1 MGRARGGPHSLST
14 RDPAPARR
22 TAAPA
27 PPSPAELLGVPTN
40 PHAPERATGPTGPPI
55 VSVRGVSLYQ
65 ADSVDAGLRVP
76 STDAEGMRAYPQVPR
91 EGCARLDG
99 ALWQR
104 LVRTGRTYRSEQLR
118 SMLHRAGV
126 GANALNGRSGGGRS
140 EGGKSEGPPLSDE
153 RLREE
158 LHAWAHEG
166 LIPAGSDVLLPDGAR
181 GFGVLR
187 SRAACDAYAEHLRG
201 RHRSQLGSLQEM
213 RDRAPHWYAA
223 SADERAAWPV
233 SGVSPEQAEVI
244 LRSLDGG
251 QWRKGHELA
260 DALWGGE
267 IGDGVASRGS
277 SVRKLAAQMR
287 SAGVPII
294 ASPAHGYRLAA
305 NTSEVQT
312 YTEGELGRTQAVEAH
327 AKQVERAGA
336 LWYPRDDD
344 SVEVAAARQWRAGL
358 HRAPT
363 APATLK
369 REAGRRAQAEK
380 REQKRLTTREV
391 AAERETELMTS
402 PLYARMLSKSMTGEP
417 LDRAEREF
425 ARELKQQRRAKRSGR
440 APTSTASSGA
450 GKPSSRKR
458 P

>member
-1 MGRARGGPHSLST
+1 MSPSPS
-14 RDPAPARR
+14 PFPSAPAS
-22 TAAPA
+22 
-27 PPSPAELLGVPTN
+27 PPLSPAELLGVPTN
-40 PHAPERATGPTGPPI
+40 PHAPARATGPEGGPI

-76 STDAEGMRAYPQVPR
+76 STNAEGMRAYPQVPR
-91 EGCARLDG
+91 EGRTSLDG
-99 ALWQR
+99 EFWQR

-118 SMLHRAGV
+118 AMLHRAGV
-126 GANALNGRSGGGRS
+126 GANALNGRSGGGKNG
-140 EGGKSEGPPLSDE
+140 GGKSEGPPLSDE

-187 SRAACDAYAEHLRG
+187 SRAACAAYAEHLRG
-201 RHRSQLGSLQEM
+201 RYKSQLGSLQEM

-233 SGVSPEQAEVI
+233 SGASPEQVTVI
-244 LRSLDGG
+244 LDSLAAG

-260 DALWGGE
+260 DALE
-267 IGDGVASRGS
+267 SPGS
-277 SVRKLAAQMR
+277 SVRKRVAQMR
-287 SAGVPII
+287 SSGVPII
-294 ASPAHGYRLAA
+294 GSPARGYRLAA

-312 YTEGELGRTQAVEAH
+312 YTEGELGRARAVEAH

-344 SVEVAAARQWRAGL
+344 SVEVAAAQQWRAGL

-380 REQKRLTTREV
+380 KEQKRLTTREQ
-391 AAERETELMTS
+391 AAAREAELMTS
-402 PLYARMLSKSMTGEP
+402 PLYARMKSKSMTGQS

-425 ARELKQQRRAKRSGR
+425 ARELKQQRQAKKSGR
-440 APTSTASSGA
+440 APTSV
-450 GKPSSRKR
+450 K
-458 P
+458 